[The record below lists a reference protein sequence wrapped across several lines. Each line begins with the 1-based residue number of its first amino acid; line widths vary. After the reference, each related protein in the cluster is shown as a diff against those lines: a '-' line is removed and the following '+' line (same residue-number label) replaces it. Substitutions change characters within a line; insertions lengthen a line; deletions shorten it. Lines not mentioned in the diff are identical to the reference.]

1 MTACVIRSL
10 LSLILATSALHRAAA
25 VRDQSHMQHVA
36 AVRQLLTVQEPEAV
50 QNVNNS
56 QLSDLLDQVALQST
70 ATQRAIQQFASSLLI
85 PGGRIGNT
93 FADIVAGD
101 GVADLLNMTGLC
113 LNHTLAV
120 ISGLTQQKSWAVQ
133 SEWGLLSEGGECS
146 F

>member
-1 MTACVIRSL
+1 MTACVICSL

-85 PGGRIGNT
+85 PGGRIGST

-101 GVADLLNMTGLC
+101 GVAGLC

-133 SEWGLLSEGGECS
+133 SEWGLIRGWGVFLLK
-146 F
+146 